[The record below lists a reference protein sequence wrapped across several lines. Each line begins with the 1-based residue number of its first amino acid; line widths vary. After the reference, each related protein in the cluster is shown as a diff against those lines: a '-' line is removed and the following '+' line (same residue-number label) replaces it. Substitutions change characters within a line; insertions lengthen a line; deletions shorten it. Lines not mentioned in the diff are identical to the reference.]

1 MAKFIKTAVTDLTGL
16 EKTAILLS
24 EIGPLYNDKYD
35 ELMECLHLKTS
46 EIKKIRKAII
56 KLGKYQPA
64 GRGTEQG
71 FAEIQREK
79 IVLNEVMQ
87 FGKRRGI
94 FNNNAGLQKSRQ
106 NVKDDF
112 TEDLSEMIKN
122 DPKEVAKILS
132 SWLGE

>member
-35 ELMECLHLKTS
+35 ELLECLHPTTS

-64 GRGTEQG
+64 VRGTEQG

-94 FNNNAGLQKSRQ
+94 INENAGLQKSRQ

>member
-35 ELMECLHLKTS
+35 ELMECLHLKTT

-56 KLGKYQPA
+56 KLGKYQPS

-71 FAEIQREK
+71 FVEIQREK

-94 FNNNAGLQKSRQ
+94 FNNNAGLQQSRQ
-106 NVKDDF
+106 NVKNDF

>member
-35 ELMECLHLKTS
+35 ELMEFLHLKTS

-56 KLGKYQPA
+56 KLGKYQPS

-94 FNNNAGLQKSRQ
+94 FNNNAGLQQSRQ
-106 NVKDDF
+106 NVKNDF